1 MREVVPAVAAA
12 VLLVLAGGA
21 VVAGAADV
29 SVTLEGN
36 IVCAKCTLKVEGV
49 DKCQSV
55 LLVKNAAGKD
65 TQYWLARNAVAEAF
79 GDVCTDIKP
88 VTVTGSIE
96 EKDGR
101 KWIAATKIDPRRA
114 PGSD

>member
-1 MREVVPAVAAA
+1 MRNVVFAAA
-12 VLLVLAGGA
+12 AALLALAYCA
-21 VVAGAADV
+21 AAGAADAP
-29 SVTLEGN
+29 VTLEGN

-49 DKCQSV
+49 DKCQNV
-55 LLVKNAAGKD
+55 LLVKNAAGAD
-65 TQYWLARNAVAEAF
+65 VQYWLARNAVAEAY

-88 VTVTGSIE
+88 VTVTGTIE

-101 KWIAATKIDPRRA
+101 KWIVATKIDSRQA

>member
-1 MREVVPAVAAA
+1 MRKVVSAAVA
-12 VLLVLAGGA
+12 VLLALACCA
-21 VVAGAADV
+21 VAGAADV

-49 DKCQSV
+49 DQCQSV
-55 LLVKNAAGKD
+55 LLVKNTAGKD

-88 VTVTGSIE
+88 VTVTGSIK

-101 KWIAATKIDPRRA
+101 KWIVATKIDPRQA
-114 PGSD
+114 PGAD

>member
-1 MREVVPAVAAA
+1 MRKVVSAAAA
-12 VLLVLAGGA
+12 VLLALACCA
-21 VVAGAADV
+21 VAGAADV

-49 DKCQSV
+49 DQCQSV
-55 LLVKNAAGKD
+55 LLVKNTAGKE

-96 EKDGR
+96 EKDDR
-101 KWIAATKIDPRRA
+101 KWIVATKIDPRQA
-114 PGSD
+114 PGAD

>member
-1 MREVVPAVAAA
+1 MRKVVSATAA
-12 VLLVLAGGA
+12 VLLALACCA
-21 VVAGAADV
+21 VAGTADV

-49 DKCQSV
+49 DTCQSV
-55 LLVKNAAGKD
+55 LLGKNAAGTD
-65 TQYWLARNAVAEAF
+65 THYWLARNAVAKAF

-88 VTVTGSIE
+88 VSVTGSIE

-101 KWIAATKIDPRRA
+101 NWIVATKIDPRQA
-114 PGSD
+114 PGTN

>member
-1 MREVVPAVAAA
+1 MRKVVSAAAA
-12 VLLVLAGGA
+12 VLLALACCA
-21 VVAGAADV
+21 VAGAADV

-49 DKCQSV
+49 DQCQSV
-55 LLVKNAAGKD
+55 LLVKNTAGKD

-101 KWIAATKIDPRRA
+101 KWIVAMKIDPRQA
-114 PGSD
+114 PGAD

>member
-1 MREVVPAVAAA
+1 MRKVVSAAAA
-12 VLLVLAGGA
+12 VLLALACC

-49 DKCQSV
+49 DQCQSV
-55 LLVKNAAGKD
+55 LLVKNTAGND
-65 TQYWLARNAVAEAF
+65 TQFWLARNAVAEAF

-101 KWIAATKIDPRRA
+101 KWIVATKIDPRQA
-114 PGSD
+114 PGAD

>member
-1 MREVVPAVAAA
+1 MRTIVSAAAA
-12 VLLVLAGGA
+12 VLLALACCA
-21 VVAGAADV
+21 VAGAADV

-49 DKCQSV
+49 DKCQTV
-55 LLVKNAAGKD
+55 LLVKNAAGAD
-65 TQYWLARNAVAEAF
+65 VQYWLARNAVAETY
-79 GDVCTDIKP
+79 GEVCTDIKP

-101 KWIAATKIDPRRA
+101 KWIVATKIDPRQA
-114 PGSD
+114 PGAD

>member
-1 MREVVPAVAAA
+1 MRTIVSAAAA
-12 VLLVLAGGA
+12 VLLALACCA
-21 VVAGAADV
+21 VAGAADV

-55 LLVKNAAGKD
+55 LLVKNETSEDA
-65 TQYWLARNAVAEAF
+65 QYWLAPNAVAEAF
-79 GDVCTDIKP
+79 GDVCTAVKP
-88 VTVTGSIE
+88 VTVTGRIE

-101 KWIAATKIDPRRA
+101 KWIAATKIDPRQA
-114 PGSD
+114 PGSN

>member
-1 MREVVPAVAAA
+1 MRKIVSVAAA
-12 VLLVLAGGA
+12 VLLALACCA
-21 VVAGAADV
+21 VAGAADV

-36 IVCAKCTLKVEGV
+36 IVCAKCTLKIQGV

-55 LLVKNAAGKD
+55 LLVKNETGEDA
-65 TQYWLARNAVAEAF
+65 QYWLAPNAVAEAF
-79 GDVCTDIKP
+79 GDVCTAVKP

-101 KWIAATKIDPRRA
+101 KWIVATKIDPRQA
-114 PGSD
+114 PGSN

>member
-1 MREVVPAVAAA
+1 MRKIVSAAAA
-12 VLLVLAGGA
+12 VFLTLACCA

-49 DKCQSV
+49 DKCQNV

-65 TQYWLARNAVAEAF
+65 TQYWLARNAMAEAF

-96 EKDGR
+96 ENDGR
-101 KWIAATKIDPRRA
+101 KWIVATKIDPRQA
-114 PGSD
+114 PGPD

>member
-1 MREVVPAVAAA
+1 MRKVVSAAA
-12 VLLVLAGGA
+12 VVLLALACWA
-21 VVAGAADV
+21 VAGAADV
-29 SVTLEGN
+29 SVTLQGN

-49 DKCQSV
+49 DQCQSV
-55 LLVKNAAGKD
+55 LLVKNTAGKD

-101 KWIAATKIDPRRA
+101 KWIVATKIDPRQA
-114 PGSD
+114 PGAD

>member
-1 MREVVPAVAAA
+1 MRKVVSAAAA
-12 VLLVLAGGA
+12 VLLALACCA
-21 VVAGAADV
+21 VAGAADV

-49 DKCQSV
+49 DQCQSV
-55 LLVKNAAGKD
+55 LLVKNTAGKD

-101 KWIAATKIDPRRA
+101 KWIVATKIDPRQA
-114 PGSD
+114 PGAD

>member
-1 MREVVPAVAAA
+1 MRKVVSAAAA
-12 VLLVLAGGA
+12 VLLALACCA
-21 VVAGAADV
+21 VVGAADV

-36 IVCAKCTLKVEGV
+36 IVGAKCTLKVEGI
-49 DKCQSV
+49 DQCQSV
-55 LLVKNAAGKD
+55 LLVKNTAGKY

-101 KWIAATKIDPRRA
+101 KWIVATKIDPRQA
-114 PGSD
+114 LDSN

>member
-1 MREVVPAVAAA
+1 MRKIVSAAA
-12 VLLVLAGGA
+12 VLLALACCA
-21 VVAGAADV
+21 VAEAADV

-36 IVCAKCTLKVEGV
+36 IACAKCTLKVEGV
-49 DKCQSV
+49 DQCQSV
-55 LLVKNAAGKD
+55 LLVKNTAGKD

-101 KWIAATKIDPRRA
+101 KWIVATKIDPRQA
-114 PGSD
+114 PGAD